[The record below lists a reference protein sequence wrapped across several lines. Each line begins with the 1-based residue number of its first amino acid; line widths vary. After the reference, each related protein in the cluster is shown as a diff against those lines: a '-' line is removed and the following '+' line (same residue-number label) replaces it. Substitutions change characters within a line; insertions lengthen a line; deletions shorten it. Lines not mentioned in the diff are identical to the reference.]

1 MILSDDIF
9 ENEPITVLWDI
20 GYIGYTSG
28 HGAGPIAEAV
38 TKAFIDWAQNNQVEF
53 TKMMGSLGIGI
64 KRKWTK
70 MINEHF
76 QQVNLNTDF
85 LWVIEP
91 STRPF
96 FGQPERPSRYYH
108 FKVKVY
114 DKCAKYRKNG
124 YRTAITIS
132 VGDLYWQRHY
142 KDIDPYV
149 YNEFMCSPE
158 SHTNSYTKL
167 NYIIAKSQHNGS
179 TLG

>member
-9 ENEPITVLWDI
+9 ENDSISVMWDI
-20 GYIGYTSG
+20 SHTGGYGSTANS
-28 HGAGPIAEAV
+28 IANTV
-38 TKAFIDWAQNNQVEF
+38 TKVFIEWAQANQKEF

-85 LWVIEP
+85 LYIIEP
-91 STRPF
+91 ATRPF

-108 FKVKVY
+108 FRVKVY
-114 DKCAKYRKNG
+114 DKHSKYQKNG
-124 YRTAITIS
+124 YRTTITIS
-132 VGDLYWQRHY
+132 IGDLYWQRLY
-142 KDIDPYV
+142 KDLDPYI
-149 YNEFMCSPE
+149 YNEFMCCPE
-158 SHTNSYTKL
+158 SHTNSYSKL
-167 NYIIAKSQHNGS
+167 NYIIAKSQNNGS